1 MLLLATFLFSNLF
14 LLSHCISLLRRRAS
28 EVHVS
33 ISVNFKP
40 MLASKKEFL
49 SKSTDGSVGH
59 VGKGSMSVGSKG
71 LGPNESLDG
80 ASICDALPGVRSEAV
95 QTLSGETG
103 IVRAIPGPLDVPN
116 EDGY

>member
-1 MLLLATFLFSNLF
+1 
-14 LLSHCISLLRRRAS
+14 
-28 EVHVS
+28 
-33 ISVNFKP
+33 
-40 MLASKKEFL
+40 
-49 SKSTDGSVGH
+49 
-59 VGKGSMSVGSKG
+59 MSVGSKG